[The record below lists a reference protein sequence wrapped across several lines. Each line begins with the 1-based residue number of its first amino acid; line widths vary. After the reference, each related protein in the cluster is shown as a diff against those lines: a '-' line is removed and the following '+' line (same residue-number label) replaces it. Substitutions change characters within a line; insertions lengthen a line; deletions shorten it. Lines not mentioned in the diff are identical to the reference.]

1 MQLALYNCDNIVG
14 LFMEGNFN
22 FERMQAGGW
31 AYSIIPALKTIALVN
46 NEYDLA
52 KSLKNS
58 L

>member
-1 MQLALYNCDNIVG
+1 
-14 LFMEGNFN
+14 MEGNFN